1 MNFSLQPGEYRI
13 YTDVRLDQPF
23 ITDAPVSIDEV
34 MESHFPMNVY
44 PNPSVSDLHVA
55 FSSEGMNAMELK
67 VINEAGQVVHS
78 EIGTTNPGKNDVL
91 LNVSD
96 WKSGS
101 YHVLLRV
108 GKFYSNEAFIIQH

>member
-1 MNFSLQPGEYRI
+1 MK
-13 YTDVRLDQPF
+13 
-23 ITDAPVSIDEV
+23 
-34 MESHFPMNVY
+34 VY

-67 VINEAGQVVHS
+67 VLNEAGQVVYS
-78 EIGTTNPGKNDVL
+78 EIGTANPGENDVL

-96 WKSGS
+96 WKNGA

-108 GKFYSNEAFIIQH
+108 GQYYSNEAFIIQH